1 MKVKQHATKQQQGQR
16 RNFLKDQKIHKDNE
30 NDNITYQNF
39 WGAAKAVIRGKL
51 ISFQAYLKKQ
61 EISPVN

>member
-1 MKVKQHATKQQQGQR
+1 MTWSKKK
-16 RNFLKDQKIHKDNE
+16 LKGKIKKYREASE